1 MTSNY
6 NMLTDKII
14 QFNDV
19 FEDMNKVVTQ
29 VNSGSWEHWG
39 RANNER
45 IGSLRWIYNNEDYL
59 YKAINEAVAKS
70 VKEYFSNQS
79 ILEDKYSFSNSS
91 YHIRKWDS
99 PMRGMEPHSDFS
111 ANGDGSRSNP
121 SYTICGYIT
130 DDYEG
135 GHLEFPNHNISFK
148 PPAGSI
154 IIFPS
159 DEWHGVSYVISGN
172 RMMFS
177 LFIHELTH

>member
-1 MTSNY
+1 MTNKVVI
-6 NMLTDKII
+6 LTDKIL

-19 FEDMNKVVTQ
+19 FDDLHKVVSE
-29 VNSGSWEHWG
+29 VNAGNWEHWG

-45 IGSLRWIYNNEDYL
+45 IGTLSWIYKGSGYL
-59 YKAINEAVAKS
+59 YDAINSAVIKS
-70 VKEYFSNQS
+70 VDEYFDNQS
-79 ILEDKYSFSNSS
+79 ILKNEYMFSNSS
-91 YHIRKWDS
+91 YHIRKWDA

-111 ANGDGSRSNP
+111 ANEDGSRSNP

-130 DDYEG
+130 DEYEG
-135 GHLEFPNHNISFK
+135 GHIEFPKHNLSIK

-159 DEWHGVSYVISGN
+159 EEWHGVSDVVSGN

-177 LFIHELTH
+177 LFIHKTY

>member
-1 MTSNY
+1 MTNKY
-6 NMLTDKII
+6 TMLTDKII

-19 FEDMNKVVTQ
+19 FEDLDRVVSH
-29 VNSGSWEHWG
+29 VNSGTWEHWG

-59 YKAINEAVAKS
+59 YETINSAVSKS
-70 VKEYFSNQS
+70 VHEYFLNQS
-79 ILEDKYSFSNSS
+79 ISKDKYMFSSSS
-91 YHIRKWDS
+91 YHIRKWDA

-111 ANGDGSRSNP
+111 ANMDGSKSNP
-121 SYTICGYIT
+121 AYTICGYIT

-135 GHLEFPNHNISFK
+135 GHIEFPKHNLSIK
-148 PPAGSI
+148 PTAGSI

-159 DEWHGVSYVISGN
+159 DEWHGVSDVISGN

-177 LFIHELTH
+177 LFIHKTH

>member
-1 MTSNY
+1 MISNHV
-6 NMLTDKII
+6 MLTEKII
-14 QFNDV
+14 QFKDV
-19 FEDMNKVVTQ
+19 FENLNKVVST
-29 VNSGSWEHWG
+29 VNDGSWEHWG

-45 IGSLRWIYNNEDYL
+45 VGSLRWIYKEDEYL
-59 YKAINEAVAKS
+59 YDQINKAVDLCVNN
-70 VKEYFSNQS
+70 YFDNQS
-79 ILEDKYSFSNSS
+79 IDKTKYNFSNSS

-111 ANGDGSRSNP
+111 ANEDGTRSET

-135 GHLEFPNHNISFK
+135 GHLEFPKHGISVK
-148 PPAGSI
+148 PKAGSI

-159 DEWHGVSYVISGN
+159 DEWHGVSDIISGN

-177 LFIHELTH
+177 LFIYPNY